1 MDVLSSLLGGFG
13 DVLHPINLLWV
24 LIGCLLGTAVGVMP
38 GLGSSM
44 AVALLLP
51 VTFALEPTAAFIMF
65 AGIYF
70 GGLFGDSTMAILMNT
85 PGQASAIASTFE
97 GHAMAR
103 AGRAPQALAT
113 AAIGA
118 FVGGMVASI
127 IMVFLTPWLA
137 AFSSSFGPA
146 EYFALALFAF
156 ISTSSMLADSAIKGL
171 LSLALGLGISV
182 IGIDG
187 VSGAPR
193 FTMGS
198 ALLFDGISLVVV
210 TVAML
215 ALAEVIYVAC
225 RERFDP
231 TVQPIRPSGRPWL
244 SAAEVKEAAPAWAR
258 GTAIGLPF
266 GVIPAGGSELPTFLA
281 FGLEKRL
288 DGKRRPPRFGTG
300 AIRGLAAP
308 EAAGNA
314 TTGMSMGALLAL
326 GLPVSA
332 TAAIMLAAFRQY
344 GIQPG
349 PLMFERSGD
358 LAWTLIASFFV
369 AMIVLLAINMPF
381 AALWAKLLLIP
392 KPYLYAGISVFC
404 GLGIYATSSSIADLL
419 ILLGIGLVGFVMRVA
434 DYPLAP
440 LIIGM
445 VLGPLAE
452 TSLRDALMS
461 AAGNPLTL
469 VDGPIVTLIYLL
481 MVAAIAFTILTRV
494 RDHRAARRDA
504 NRAPSDQIIL

>member
-1 MDVLSSLLGGFG
+1 MDMLTSLMGGFG
-13 DVLHPINLLWV
+13 DVLHPINLIWV
-24 LIGCLLGTAVGVMP
+24 LIGCFLGTAVGVMP

-103 AGRAPQALAT
+103 SGRAPQALAT

-118 FVGGMVASI
+118 FIGGFTASVI
-127 IMVFLTPWLA
+127 VVFLAPWLA
-137 AFSSSFGPA
+137 EFSSSFGPA

-156 ISTSSMLADSAIKGL
+156 VSTSSMLAESAIKGL
-171 LSLALGLGISV
+171 MSLALGLGIAV

-193 FTMGS
+193 FTMDS
-198 ALLFDGISLVVV
+198 PLLFDGISLVTV
-210 TVAML
+210 TVGML

-231 TVQPIRPSGRPWL
+231 TVQPIRPSGRAWL
-244 SAAEVKEAAPAWAR
+244 SRGELKEAAPAWAR

-266 GVIPAGGSELPTFLA
+266 GVIPAGGSELPTFLS
-281 FGLEKRL
+281 FGLEKKL
-288 DGKRRPPRFGTG
+288 DARRAQPRFGTG

-314 TTGMSMGALLAL
+314 TTGMSMGALLSL

-332 TAAIMLAAFRQY
+332 TAAIMLAAFQQY

-349 PLMFERSGD
+349 PLMFERSAD
-358 LAWTLIASFFV
+358 LVWTLLASFFV
-369 AMIVLLAINMPF
+369 AMVVLLAINLPF

-404 GLGIYATSSSIADLL
+404 GLGIYATSSSTADLL
-419 ILLGIGLVGFVMRVA
+419 ILLGIGLIGFVMRVA

-452 TSLRDALMS
+452 TSVRDALMS
-461 AAGNPLTL
+461 ADGDATAL
-469 VDGPIVTLIYLL
+469 VDGPIVMLIYAL
-481 MVAAIAFTILTRV
+481 MLAAIGFTVVTRV
-494 RDHRAARRDA
+494 REIAAARRARRLADEDGA
-504 NRAPSDQIIL
+504 V